1 LYLNLPSA
9 SFSLQ
14 VCRKRAVHCDHFQ
27 FLLTVLL
34 KRSHQPLFCFDGVL
48 HNMIDVALQESILS
62 IKF

>member
-34 KRSHQPLFCFDGVL
+34 KRSHLPLFVL
-48 HNMIDVALQESILS
+48 MEYFTIWSTSHSKRA
-62 IKF
+62 FFR